1 MSDAVKRYWVDDP
14 ELHTLL
20 RSDDGGTMHA
30 FVLATAYDALEAEN
44 VRLRK
49 ALLEI
54 EWFSKG
60 LSRGDDAGQ
69 CGRYVLSLADAA
81 LAASNNKG
89 NGT

>member
-1 MSDAVKRYWVDDP
+1 MDQIAMRDREIRK
-14 ELHTLL
+14 LHESLNTQ
-20 RSDDGGTMHA
+20 
-30 FVLATAYDALEAEN
+30 VAEN